1 MFSAHTDSLVIS
13 KILFIFAIAGLPL
26 HQLAETGTT
35 AAIALMAKLG

>member
-1 MFSAHTDSLVIS
+1 MFSAQVDSLVLS
-13 KILFIFAIAGLPL
+13 KILFISAIAGLPL